1 MKGRGGCQKKGERDE
16 KDEYGN
22 GKKGEV
28 ETVNTNTHTHTRVCV
43 YMYINMY
50 VDV

>member
-22 GKKGEV
+22 GNGKKGEV
-28 ETVNTNTHTHTRVCV
+28 
-43 YMYINMY
+43 
-50 VDV
+50 